1 MKSKVNVFALVLVM
15 FLVSCPSIPKTPEGR
30 FDEARA
36 RWNSTMREYRTQY
49 ALQDAVT
56 QEKWDN
62 IFARPLYEAGLALG
76 AWEDALGDATKER
89 TFTDL
94 KDQVLRLLVHY
105 KVIEV
110 GG

>member
-1 MKSKVNVFALVLVM
+1 MRPKHSLLALMIL
-15 FLVSCPSIPKTPEGR
+15 FLIACPSIPKTPESR

-49 ALQDAVT
+49 ALQDVET
-56 QEKWDN
+56 QRKWDD
-62 IFARPLYEAGLALG
+62 IFARPLYETGFALG
-76 AWEDALGDATKER
+76 SWEDALDDTTKEKA
-89 TFTDL
+89 FTDL